1 MRNTFDRGVLH
12 SISRLPIT
20 LCFTFVFAGFCC
32 KMYSWNSS
40 TFLISLLSSS
50 FTLSVC
56 IPRFLVPSQQ
66 RNHRKSFGKE
76 NCCTSA
82 KFYCGKTGI
91 PERAI
96 SLHLAQYLNTFI
108 LLDALLRIVAEYF
121 CELCHILTSLSVGV
135 KIKTTSKNS
144 QQYYKTKRLIR
155 DLLSNTPNCYVRSG
169 EFRGYLF
176 TRNAWQKYAK
186 RTVDWWT
193 VAEHSK
199 LVFVVS
205 TKPVLAQVISLF
217 TTGKNSLSIVQIT
230 HQFKFSL

>member
-1 MRNTFDRGVLH
+1 MILTQCSLSCGRTADLFLVFCWFSILFCALPKKIYVFRTRGNAFWPARLHMRNTFDRGVLH

-40 TFLISLLSSS
+40 TFLFSLLSFS

-82 KFYCGKTGI
+82 KFYCGKTGN

-96 SLHLAQYLNTFI
+96 SLHLAQYLNTYI

-121 CELCHILTSLSVGV
+121 CALCHILTSL
-135 KIKTTSKNS
+135 
-144 QQYYKTKRLIR
+144 
-155 DLLSNTPNCYVRSG
+155 
-169 EFRGYLF
+169 
-176 TRNAWQKYAK
+176 
-186 RTVDWWT
+186 
-193 VAEHSK
+193 
-199 LVFVVS
+199 
-205 TKPVLAQVISLF
+205 
-217 TTGKNSLSIVQIT
+217 
-230 HQFKFSL
+230 

>member
-1 MRNTFDRGVLH
+1 MFCALPKKIYVFSTRGNALRSDRQFDRLVCTCAIRLTAVFCIAFHAFLSLCVLLLC
-12 SISRLPIT
+12 LPV
-20 LCFTFVFAGFCC
+20 FVAKCILET
-32 KMYSWNSS
+32 S

-82 KFYCGKTGI
+82 KFYCGKTGNL
-91 PERAI
+91 ERAI

-155 DLLSNTPNCYVRSG
+155 DLLSNTSNRP
-169 EFRGYLF
+169 F
-176 TRNAWQKYAK
+176 Q
-186 RTVDWWT
+186 
-193 VAEHSK
+193 
-199 LVFVVS
+199 LVHFVF
-205 TKPVLAQVISLF
+205 PFQ
-217 TTGKNSLSIVQIT
+217 TT
-230 HQFKFSL
+230 